1 MALSFNPTSALSFP
15 MSSETMIDFWFFVF
29 YIFKIKMASK
39 IWPAIVG
46 DVVFYIRLQYL
57 SIQIRTLDNK
67 KEEKKEKKAYKLYP
81 FKAI

>member
-1 MALSFNPTSALSFP
+1 
-15 MSSETMIDFWFFVF
+15 
-29 YIFKIKMASK
+29 MASK